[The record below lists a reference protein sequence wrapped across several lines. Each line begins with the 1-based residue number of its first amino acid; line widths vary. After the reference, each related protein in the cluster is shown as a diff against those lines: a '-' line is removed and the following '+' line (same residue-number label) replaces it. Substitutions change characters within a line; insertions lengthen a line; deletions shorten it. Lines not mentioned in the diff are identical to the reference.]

1 MMSNLLGQL
10 ENNEAVLLM
19 YLAGELPEEDRAE
32 VEQMLA
38 ADPALRAS
46 LAELAALQ
54 ADVDGALGWLHPVPA
69 DLPRREAA
77 VRRVG
82 RAIQAAQ
89 AKPPERHDPVDEP
102 AGRRFRPAWWAYPVA
117 AAAALIVGLVLLT
130 DRSRVNFPGKQ
141 LDQTAD
147 SYAQG
152 PQIFETAQ
160 DPSIDRIERAEQEFL
175 HPEPDLFTFDTTDLD
190 R

>member
-1 MMSNLLGQL
+1 M
-10 ENNEAVLLM
+10 
-19 YLAGELPEEDRAE
+19 LAG
-32 VEQMLA
+32 
-38 ADPALRAS
+38 DPALRAL
-46 LAELAALQ
+46 LAELAGLQ
-54 ADVDGALGWLHPVPA
+54 SDVDGALGQLDAATASAA

-82 RAIQAAQ
+82 RALMAAQ
-89 AKPPERHDPVDEP
+89 AKPQERRVAADEP
-102 AGRRFRPAWWAYPVA
+102 PPHRFRPAWWAYPIA
-117 AAAALIVGLVLLT
+117 AAAALIAGLVLLT
-130 DRSRVNFPGKQ
+130 DRSSLRLPPPPDGGLNETVAIAP
-141 LDQTAD
+141 
-147 SYAQG
+147 G